1 VVERFNESLNPELLD
16 RNEIT
21 GGQHLVEDIRVYCD
35 HS

>member
-21 GGQHLVEDIRVYCD
+21 GGQHLVEDIGVYCD

>member
-1 VVERFNESLNPELLD
+1 MDERFNESLNAELLD

-21 GGQHLVEDIRVYCD
+21 GCQHLVEDIGVYCD